1 MCRNRS
7 VKQIGEW
14 GDKDGGWAGPHDAVL
29 DSRLQGLNLV
39 QRALGSQEDF
49 KQGRDRVRFC
59 FRKIPLAAIGGWTTA
74 GSRQTGS
81 PGQVGVGNPHREEP
95 WERKEGAGR

>member
-1 MCRNRS
+1 MCINRS

-14 GDKDGGWAGPHDAVL
+14 GDKDGGWAGPDYTVL
-29 DSRLQGLNLV
+29 DSRLQGLILI

-59 FRKIPLAAIGGWTTA
+59 FRKIPLAAMWWVDHCWK
-74 GSRQTGS
+74 QTGWEPRGSWDRKS
-81 PGQVGVGNPHREEP
+81 P
-95 WERKEGAGR
+95 